1 MGGYIVRNT
10 WRDGLGFAHG
20 MRARGSHS
28 AAFYMQNDVAEE
40 QFCPNPHSA
49 RSWEICPTL
58 DDCAS
63 ARTRNLARGDRKVL
77 YLQCLDTGLAQPA
90 GACTKGFN
98 YTLTNLTE
106 FGSAG
111 LFVACFLRARTPSVA
126 LFAELAKKGK
136 EASPPSELPKCY
148 PPMTLDDLALVF
160 SPTDAELER
169 VGVNDPSVCGYNFV
183 PYETLEAL
191 QARFYGGVQGAVT
204 VTSYD
209 IEWTERSYAATIT
222 NGKGAVMAQQ
232 HSPDYSQIRASTH
245 ALRSTTTQAP
255 WIVPQ

>member
-90 GACTKGFN
+90 GAHRHPPPRSEKCTTKPVWRPHPG
-98 YTLTNLTE
+98 
-106 FGSAG
+106 
-111 LFVACFLRARTPSVA
+111 
-126 LFAELAKKGK
+126 
-136 EASPPSELPKCY
+136 
-148 PPMTLDDLALVF
+148 
-160 SPTDAELER
+160 
-169 VGVNDPSVCGYNFV
+169 
-183 PYETLEAL
+183 
-191 QARFYGGVQGAVT
+191 
-204 VTSYD
+204 
-209 IEWTERSYAATIT
+209 
-222 NGKGAVMAQQ
+222 
-232 HSPDYSQIRASTH
+232 
-245 ALRSTTTQAP
+245 
-255 WIVPQ
+255 